1 MRIKPGCKAD
11 FLMKTT
17 LMTTPKSLVA
27 TLLAFVMLL
36 GSCASSRQTT
46 TQPDLSSNNGT
57 GVRKDG
63 MNKTTKGGLLG
74 AGGGAVAGAVL
85 GRIIGGGRGTAAG
98 AILGAAV
105 GGGAGALIG
114 RKMDKQAQE
123 LQRDMA
129 NAKVERV
136 GEGIKITFD
145 SGILFDTNSSALR
158 ATSAIDINNLAT
170 TLKKY
175 PDTNV
180 LVEGHT
186 DNTGTDAINQPL
198 SVNRAQAVATSLTA
212 QGVATSR
219 ITTQGYGSSQPV
231 GDNTT
236 AEGRQANRRV
246 EVAIFANEKMKKA
259 AEAGTL

>member
-1 MRIKPGCKAD
+1 
-11 FLMKTT
+11 
-17 LMTTPKSLVA
+17 MTTSKSFLAV
-27 TLLAFVMLL
+27 LLAFVMLL

-57 GVRKDG
+57 GQRKDG

-85 GRIIGGGRGTAAG
+85 GRLIGGKGGTAAG

-145 SGILFDTNSSALR
+145 SGILFDTNSAALR
-158 ATSAIDINNLAT
+158 ATSQSDISKLAA
-170 TLKKY
+170 TLQKY

-198 SVNRAQAVATSLTA
+198 SENRAQSVASSLTA

-219 ITTQGYGSSQPV
+219 ISTKGYGSTQPV
-231 GDNTT
+231 ADNSTV
-236 AEGRQANRRV
+236 EGKQANRRV
-246 EVAIFANEKMKKA
+246 EVAIYANEKMKKA

>member
-1 MRIKPGCKAD
+1 MTTTKS
-11 FLMKTT
+11 FLAT
-17 LMTTPKSLVA
+17 LM
-27 TLLAFVMLL
+27 AFVMLL
-36 GSCASSRQTT
+36 GSCASSR
-46 TQPDLSSNNGT
+46 PASDGSLSDANGT
-57 GVRKDG
+57 GVRKTG
-63 MNKTTKGGLLG
+63 MSKTAKGGLFG
-74 AGGGAVAGAVL
+74 AGGGAVL
-85 GRIIGGGRGTAAG
+85 GGVVGGLIGGGRGTAAG

-145 SGILFDTNSSALR
+145 SGILFDTNSSTLR
-158 ATSAIDINNLAT
+158 AASASDIASLAT

-180 LVEGHT
+180 VVEGHT

-198 SVNRAQAVATSLTA
+198 SVNRAQAVATNLTG
-212 QGVATSR
+212 QGVATTR
-219 ITTQGYGSSQPV
+219 ITTQGYGSTQPV

-259 AEAGTL
+259 AQAGTL

>member
-1 MRIKPGCKAD
+1 M
-11 FLMKTT
+11 
-17 LMTTPKSLVA
+17 
-27 TLLAFVMLL
+27 AFVMLL
-36 GSCASSRQTT
+36 GSCASSRQAS
-46 TQPDLSSNNGT
+46 DGSLSDANGT
-57 GVRKDG
+57 GVRKTG

-74 AGGGAVAGAVL
+74 AGGGAVL
-85 GRIIGGGRGTAAG
+85 GGVVGGLIGGGRGTAAG

-158 ATSAIDINNLAT
+158 PASTSDINSLAA

-175 PDTNV
+175 LDTNV
-180 LVEGHT
+180 IVEGHT

-198 SVNRAQAVATSLTA
+198 SVSRAQSVASGLTA

-219 ITTQGYGSSQPV
+219 ITTQGYGSTQPV

-236 AEGRQANRRV
+236 VEGRQANRRV
-246 EVAIFANEKMKKA
+246 EVAIFANDKMKKA
-259 AEAGTL
+259 AENGTL

>member
-1 MRIKPGCKAD
+1 MTSP
-11 FLMKTT
+11 KTLLAT
-17 LMTTPKSLVA
+17 LM
-27 TLLAFVMLL
+27 AFVMLL

-46 TQPDLSSNNGT
+46 TQPDLSNNNGT
-57 GVRKDG
+57 GARKTG
-63 MNKTTKGGLLG
+63 MTKANKGGLIG

-98 AILGAAV
+98 AIIGAAV
-105 GGGAGALIG
+105 GGGTGAIIG
-114 RKMDKQAQE
+114 RRMDKQAAE

-145 SGILFDTNSSALR
+145 SGILFDTNSSSLR
-158 ATSAIDINNLAT
+158 PASQSDISKLAATLQ
-170 TLKKY
+170 KY
-175 PDTNV
+175 ADTNV

-198 SVNRAQAVATSLTA
+198 SERRAQAVANGLTA
-212 QGVATSR
+212 QEVASSR
-219 ITTQGYGSSQPV
+219 ITTKGLGSTDPIA
-231 GDNTT
+231 DNTT
-236 AEGRQANRRV
+236 AEGKQANRRV
-246 EVAIFANEKMKKA
+246 EVAIYANEKMKKA